1 MAIRILVVDDHELVR
16 EGIKA
21 LLGKEPDLDVV
32 GEAADGRSALARV
45 RELRPEVV
53 VLDMK
58 LPDMDGVEVCQ
69 TITEELPDTS
79 VLMLT
84 TFTEAE
90 KVLAAVRAGA
100 KGYVVKDVLSMDLKR
115 SIRSV
120 SKGEVAMD
128 PKVVGHLVAQMREPS
143 KAEAEE
149 KMPLN
154 RQQLAIVRL
163 VAQGFTNKEIA
174 EQMYLSEKT
183 VKGYLADALRR
194 LGVKNRV
201 EAAMLASKQGWI

>member
-21 LLGKEPDLDVV
+21 LLSQEPDLDVV
-32 GEAADGRSALARV
+32 GEAADGRGALARA

-58 LPDMDGVEVCQ
+58 LPDMDGVEVCR
-69 TITEELPDTS
+69 TITEELPRTS

-120 SKGEVAMD
+120 SRGEVAMD
-128 PKVVGHLVAQMREPS
+128 PKVVGHLVAQMRDPA
-143 KAEAEE
+143 KAAPEE

-201 EAAMLASKQGWI
+201 EAAMMASKQGWI